1 MPKKSITIDISDD
14 ESENEFV
21 VEEDKPE
28 PPSIEP
34 VVETRPEYDEN
45 GKKIIYNKNG
55 RPRKKLEMTQARL
68 DSLQRGRETR
78 ARNLAL
84 KKEAKTQAVKS
95 IVEEPLGQ
103 SPLEKPLLKKVKKIK
118 NTKKVVYVPEESSSD
133 EEQVVV
139 VKRKKKKIK
148 KRVVQSSSSESDT
161 PLKKKSSYTESSYHV
176 SPPEPRYSATQ
187 LRYSRMLGI

>member
-1 MPKKSITIDISDD
+1 MPKGKKSITIDISDE
-14 ESENEFV
+14 ESDDNEFV

-34 VVETRPEYDEN
+34 VVETRPEYDSD
-45 GKKIIYNKNG
+45 GKKIVYNKNG

-84 KKEAKTQAVKS
+84 KKQAKTQAVAES
-95 IVEEPLGQ
+95 EEVQEP
-103 SPLEKPLLKKVKKIK
+103 EPLLKKVKKVK
-118 NTKKVVYVPEESSSD
+118 KAKKVVYVQEESSSD
-133 EEQVVV
+133 EEVVV
-139 VKRKKKKIK
+139 VKKKKKVKKIK
-148 KRVVQSSSSESDT
+148 KSKVVQSSSEDE
-161 PLKKKSSYTESSYHV
+161 KKEKSSYTESSYHAL
-176 SPPEPRYSATQ
+176 PPEPRYSATQ